1 MTESAE
7 PRADG
12 PDRQLQ
18 RLARGGLLSVAGSAV
33 SSVAGI
39 ALVATVTNGFAQAD
53 AGTLFATTS
62 VFVILTSLTQLGTEI
77 GLVRWLPVLRE
88 TGRQAEL
95 WTVLGIALLPVLA
108 ASVLVALVLFAVS
121 GPAAAALLGDAQAE
135 DGAVMLRCLAVAV
148 PLGAVYTSV
157 LAGTRGMGSMR
168 PTVFADAFLRSV
180 GQPVAVLAVVV
191 ADGGPLAL
199 VLAWLAPYAVA
210 CGWAVLALV
219 RQTKR
224 ATTRASDQTGSL
236 RPALAGEFWR
246 FTGPRAIASL
256 SQVALKRLDIVLVA
270 ALRSPA
276 EAAVYTAATRF
287 VVLGQLAVQAI
298 QQALSPQLSQ
308 LFARGDVAG
317 ARRIFQTATSWMM
330 LPSWPLYLVCAAI
343 APLILS
349 LFGDGYSEGHAV
361 IVILALAML
370 FATACGS
377 VDTVLLMAGRSWLS
391 LLNNVAA
398 LVVNVGLNLLL
409 IPPYG
414 LAGAAWAWAG
424 AIVVRNVLP
433 AVQIHRLVSVSAG
446 GRGAVVVGASALVC
460 FGLPGL
466 VLALSP
472 ASPWVVLTVLVAGG
486 GTVYAA
492 ALWRERAVLQ
502 LPLLAGTLAARAR
515 RGPPPEPT
523 Q

>member
-1 MTESAE
+1 
-7 PRADG
+7 
-12 PDRQLQ
+12 
-18 RLARGGLLSVAGSAV
+18 
-33 SSVAGI
+33 
-39 ALVATVTNGFAQAD
+39 
-53 AGTLFATTS
+53 
-62 VFVILTSLTQLGTEI
+62 
-77 GLVRWLPVLRE
+77 
-88 TGRQAEL
+88 
-95 WTVLGIALLPVLA
+95 
-108 ASVLVALVLFAVS
+108 
-121 GPAAAALLGDAQAE
+121 
-135 DGAVMLRCLAVAV
+135 
-148 PLGAVYTSV
+148 
-157 LAGTRGMGSMR
+157 
-168 PTVFADAFLRSV
+168 
-180 GQPVAVLAVVV
+180 V